1 MQSYPVCLVGLE
13 HRRVVIV
20 GGGKVALRK
29 AQALL
34 EAGAAVEVISPQF
47 CDQLA
52 IISGKSQSLRL
63 VPRTY
68 QAGDLKQAFLVI
80 AATDSPQINQA
91 VWQEALEEG
100 CLVNVVDDPARSNF
114 ILPAVV
120 ERGEL
125 KIAVSTGGSSPALA
139 RRLREQLETE
149 IGPEYGELAAL
160 LGELRPELQR
170 CFDPGE
176 PRLKAALRL
185 VDSDLLDILRKQGMQ
200 AARQRAL
207 ALILSFQEASR

>member
-13 HRRVVIV
+13 LRRVVII

-34 EAGAAVEVISPQF
+34 DAGAVVEVFSPQF
-47 CDQLA
+47 CDELA
-52 IISGKSQSLRL
+52 IISGNSQSLRL
-63 VPRTY
+63 IHRAY

-91 VWQEALEEG
+91 VWQEALQEG
-100 CLVNVVDDPARSNF
+100 CLVNVVDDPVHSNF

-125 KIAVSTGGSSPALA
+125 KIAVTTGGSSPALA
-139 RRLREQLETE
+139 RRLRERHRLKSD
-149 IGPEYGELAAL
+149 EYGELAA
-160 LGELRPELQR
+160 
-170 CFDPGE
+170 PG
-176 PRLKAALRL
+176 RVAT
-185 VDSDLLDILRKQGMQ
+185 
-200 AARQRAL
+200 
-207 ALILSFQEASR
+207 